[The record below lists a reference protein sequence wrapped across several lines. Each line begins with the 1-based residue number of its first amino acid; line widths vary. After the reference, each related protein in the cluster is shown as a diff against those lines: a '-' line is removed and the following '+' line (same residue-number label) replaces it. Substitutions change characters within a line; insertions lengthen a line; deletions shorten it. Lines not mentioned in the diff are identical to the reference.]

1 MNKLKWW
8 FRIVGVF
15 YVLLAL
21 INLPGYFDY
30 ELFAPSLPYK
40 AGENAARAFAD
51 GWGYAVFEM
60 FGMGVFLLWA
70 SRNPLGNVS
79 VVWLTIWLEIL
90 HGIGYGA
97 YLIAGGFEPSLQI
110 GFILVSLIIV
120 ITGFLF
126 AQQASASSSQPV
138 PQEMTAKA

>member
-15 YVLLAL
+15 YLLL
-21 INLPGYFDY
+21 TFINLPGYFNY
-30 ELFAPSLPYK
+30 ELFASSLPYT

-70 SRNPLGNVS
+70 SRNPLKNVS
-79 VVWLTIWLEIL
+79 VVWLAIWLEIL
-90 HGIGYGA
+90 HGIGYSA
-97 YLIAGGFEPSLQI
+97 YLIAVGFDPTLQS
-110 GFILVSLIIV
+110 GFIVVSLAII

-126 AQQASASSSQPV
+126 ARQTATQSS
-138 PQEMTAKA
+138 